1 MAKHP
6 ERQETGYSF
15 SDGVAAAGKS
25 LELSVKDPHA
35 NLYYNPYQYW
45 QVRDENTKQ
54 MLPPELAGLWMRST
68 TLSLLKIRWQG
79 TAMPYIILQD
89 TEQD

>member
-1 MAKHP
+1 MKI
-6 ERQETGYSF
+6 Q
-15 SDGVAAAGKS
+15 
-25 LELSVKDPHA
+25 
-35 NLYYNPYQYW
+35 
-45 QVRDENTKQ
+45 KQ